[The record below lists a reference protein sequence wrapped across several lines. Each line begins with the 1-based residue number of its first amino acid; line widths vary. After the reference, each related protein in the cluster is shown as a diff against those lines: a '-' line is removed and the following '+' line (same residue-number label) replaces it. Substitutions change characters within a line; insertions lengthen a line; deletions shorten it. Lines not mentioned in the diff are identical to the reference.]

1 MIKSEHNALSNPLYI
16 FKIRNP
22 STFLMKFIYS
32 ICSMFMLFL
41 FYSCASTKTVIL
53 LQDEKS
59 DNEKANELVK
69 TMRLQESQ
77 YKLQPSDRLGLNIFS
92 LTDEKINFLKDPEME
107 VVLDNKGQVELPV
120 IGFVTVSGLTI
131 REAEQKL
138 KTVTSEYL
146 KSPSVSIKLL
156 NYNVTVIGEVM
167 NQGTFLST
175 EPRINILEAIGKAG
189 GLTENANRENI
200 RIVRSENNTAKI
212 YTVNLL
218 EDNALLS
225 PNFFLQPNDVLL
237 INPVRSQ
244 TQNQQKTATIGL
256 VISVIG
262 VITTMFW
269 VISDIN
275 GN

>member
-1 MIKSEHNALSNPLYI
+1 
-16 FKIRNP
+16 
-22 STFLMKFIYS
+22 
-32 ICSMFMLFL
+32 
-41 FYSCASTKTVIL
+41 
-53 LQDEKS
+53 
-59 DNEKANELVK
+59 
-69 TMRLQESQ
+69 
-77 YKLQPSDRLGLNIFS
+77 
-92 LTDEKINFLKDPEME
+92 
-107 VVLDNKGQVELPV
+107 
-120 IGFVTVSGLTI
+120 
-131 REAEQKL
+131 
-138 KTVTSEYL
+138 
-146 KSPSVSIKLL
+146 
-156 NYNVTVIGEVM
+156 M

>member
-1 MIKSEHNALSNPLYI
+1 MMKSERDALSNPLYI
-16 FKIRNP
+16 FKIRNAQL
-22 STFLMKFIYS
+22 FFMKFIYS
-32 ICSMFMLFL
+32 IFSLVILFL
-41 FYSCASTKTVIL
+41 FSSCASPKTIIL

-59 DNEKANELVK
+59 DNVKVNELVK
-69 TMRLQESQ
+69 TVRLQESQ

-92 LTDEKINFLKDPEME
+92 LTDEKINFLKDPKME
-107 VVLDNKGQVELPV
+107 VVLDNKGQIELPV
-120 IGFVTVSGLTI
+120 IGFVTISGLTI
-131 REAEQKL
+131 SEAEQKL

-156 NYNVTVIGEVM
+156 NFNVTVIGEVTS
-167 NQGTFLST
+167 QGTFTST

-200 RIVRSENNTAKI
+200 RIVRNENNTAKI
-212 YTVNLL
+212 YTINLL

-237 INPVRSQ
+237 INPVRTQ

-275 GN
+275 NN

>member
-1 MIKSEHNALSNPLYI
+1 
-16 FKIRNP
+16 
-22 STFLMKFIYS
+22 
-32 ICSMFMLFL
+32 
-41 FYSCASTKTVIL
+41 
-53 LQDEKS
+53 
-59 DNEKANELVK
+59 
-69 TMRLQESQ
+69 MRLQESQ

>member
-1 MIKSEHNALSNPLYI
+1 
-16 FKIRNP
+16 
-22 STFLMKFIYS
+22 
-32 ICSMFMLFL
+32 MLF
-41 FYSCASTKTVIL
+41 CCCTSTKSVTL

-77 YKLQPSDRLGLNIFS
+77 YKLQPSDHLGLNIFS
-92 LTDEKINFLKDPEME
+92 LADERINFLKDPKME
-107 VVLDNKGQVELPV
+107 VIIDTKGQIELPV
-120 IGFVTVSGLTI
+120 IGFVPLSGLTI

-138 KTVTSEYL
+138 KTVISEYL

-156 NYNVTVIGEVM
+156 NYNVTVIGEVV

-175 EPRINILEAIGKAG
+175 EPRINVLEAIGKAG
-189 GLTENANRENI
+189 GLTENANRQNI
-200 RIVRSENNTAKI
+200 RIVRNENNTAKI
-212 YTVNLL
+212 YTINLL

-237 INPVRSQ
+237 INPLKSQ
-244 TQNQQKTATIGL
+244 SQNQQRTATIGL

-269 VISDIN
+269 VISDLN

>member
-1 MIKSEHNALSNPLYI
+1 MMKSERDALSNPLYI
-16 FKIRNP
+16 FKIRNAQL
-22 STFLMKFIYS
+22 FFMKFIYS
-32 ICSMFMLFL
+32 TFSLIILFL
-41 FYSCASTKTVIL
+41 FFSCASPKTIIL

-59 DNEKANELVK
+59 DNIKVNELVK
-69 TMRLQESQ
+69 TVRLQESQ

-92 LTDEKINFLKDPEME
+92 LTDEKINFLKDPKME
-107 VVLDNKGQVELPV
+107 VVLDNKGQIELPV

-131 REAEQKL
+131 SEAEQKL

-156 NYNVTVIGEVM
+156 NFNVTIIGEVTS
-167 NQGTFLST
+167 QGTFTST

-200 RIVRSENNTAKI
+200 RIVRNENNTAKI
-212 YTVNLL
+212 YTINLL

-237 INPVRSQ
+237 INPVRTQ

-275 GN
+275 NN